1 MATGNARLVVG
12 LAFIASL
19 GGFLF
24 GYDTAVISGA
34 VTAIDANF
42 ITPQNLSEA
51 ARGSLSG
58 WAISCALLGCVIGAA
73 IAGPLSTAF
82 GRKGGLLLSAVLF
95 FVGSLGSAVPELGLG
110 AIGHMGPAAL
120 VPFIVYRI
128 LGGIGVGV
136 ASMLSPLYIAEIA
149 PPAERG
155 RLVTLQQ
162 IAIVAGITIVYF
174 VNWAIASQGNEA
186 WGLATGWRWMLAS
199 EAIPALLFF
208 ALMLSAPDTPR
219 WFVLK
224 GRKAEALAVLRKLGG
239 EEDAQRTLRDIEA
252 TLIEPTR
259 PLLSFGSLVLF
270 VGIMLSIFQQFIGIN
285 AVLYYG
291 PLMFKNLGYSTSASL
306 IQTVIVGIAMFV
318 FTLVA
323 LVTVD
328 RWGRKPL
335 LVTGAVIMAA
345 AMIVL
350 GLLFNAHAVGIWALL
365 AVVAYIAGFSLSWGP
380 VVWVM
385 LSEIFPNSIK
395 GKAMG
400 IAVAAQW
407 IANLFVSWSFKILDG
422 NSALNAM
429 FNHGFAYWIYGAM
442 SALAALFVLRFVP
455 ETKQR
460 SLESIQELWGHQ
472 PAE

>member
-1 MATGNARLVVG
+1 M
-12 LAFIASL
+12 
-19 GGFLF
+19 
-24 GYDTAVISGA
+24 
-34 VTAIDANF
+34 
-42 ITPQNLSEA
+42 
-51 ARGSLSG
+51 
-58 WAISCALLGCVIGAA
+58 
-73 IAGPLSTAF
+73 
-82 GRKGGLLLSAVLF
+82 
-95 FVGSLGSAVPELGLG
+95 
-110 AIGHMGPAAL
+110 
-120 VPFIVYRI
+120 
-128 LGGIGVGV
+128 
-136 ASMLSPLYIAEIA
+136 
-149 PPAERG
+149 
-155 RLVTLQQ
+155 
-162 IAIVAGITIVYF
+162 
-174 VNWAIASQGNEA
+174 
-186 WGLATGWRWMLAS
+186 
-199 EAIPALLFF
+199 
-208 ALMLSAPDTPR
+208 
-219 WFVLK
+219 
-224 GRKAEALAVLRKLGG
+224 
-239 EEDAQRTLRDIEA
+239 
-252 TLIEPTR
+252 
-259 PLLSFGSLVLF
+259 
-270 VGIMLSIFQQFIGIN
+270 
-285 AVLYYG
+285 
-291 PLMFKNLGYSTSASL
+291 LGYSANASL
-306 IQTVIVGIAMFV
+306 VQTVIVGIAMFV

-350 GLLFNAHAVGIWALL
+350 GLLFNAHAVGFWALL

-442 SALAALFVLRFVP
+442 SVLAALFVIRFVP

-460 SLESIQELWGHQ
+460 SLESIQELWGQQ